1 MKENEEKETDARR
14 QEAKKS
20 SPLRELFSWIEIIVA
35 AVLIAFVLN
44 TFIIANSRIPS
55 GSMENTIMTKD
66 RVIGLRLSYTFGDPE
81 RDDIAIFKFGWI
93 CNRCGRG
100 SGEGEAPETCPVC
113 GQEITRPK
121 TLYYVKR
128 VIGLPGDVIEIKP
141 EGSVR
146 AGDLAELP
154 PGLTPEDA
162 DKELVTAA
170 LYVNG
175 EKIEEPYLHEPMLYS
190 GEMRTHFEVPEN
202 CYLMLGDNRNNSGD
216 ARYWENPYISEDK
229 MVAKVLFRYWPSPA
243 LLH

>member
-1 MKENEEKETDARR
+1 MKENEERETDTRR
-14 QEAKKS
+14 QAQKKTS
-20 SPLRELFSWIEIIVA
+20 ALRELLSWLEIIVA

-55 GSMENTIMTKD
+55 GSMENTIMTND
-66 RVIGLRLSYTFGDPE
+66 RVVGLRLSYTFGDPK
-81 RDDIAIFKFGWI
+81 RDDIAIFRFGWI
-93 CNRCGRG
+93 CNRHPQV
-100 SGEGEAPETCPVC
+100 SGEGEAPETCPLD
-113 GQEITRPK
+113 GEKISHPK
-121 TLYYVKR
+121 PLYYVKR
-128 VIGLPGDVIEIKP
+128 VIGLPGDVIDIKP

-154 PGLTPEDA
+154 PGISPDGT

-190 GEMRTHFEVPEN
+190 NEMQTHFEVPEN

-216 ARYWENPYISEDK
+216 ARYWNNPYISEDK
-229 MVAKVLFRYWPSPA
+229 MVAKVLFRYWPRPA